1 MFSTFFMMRGIC
13 DAIEATGKILKI
25 AIFYSKYRICIHK
38 SIEFNIDTR
47 RFPAI
52 FTSYRYLSKTYDT
65 LDLKHMTPSTNM
77 TSIFPSKA
85 LLNHYQVDVNIT
97 KVLSSSLK

>member
-1 MFSTFFMMRGIC
+1 MMRGIC

-47 RFPAI
+47 IFPAI
-52 FTSYRYLSKTYDT
+52 LPVTDIYLKLMTFGHKIYNYKTESRNFSRKKSK
-65 LDLKHMTPSTNM
+65 
-77 TSIFPSKA
+77 IFFFFWTQK
-85 LLNHYQVDVNIT
+85 NVG
-97 KVLSSSLK
+97 K